1 MFIRWNDAS
10 VRLTGRWSRLLQDG
24 DDPHVFNQPTARCAV
39 TTAPGSSFE
48 LAFRGE
54 MALLHFDAGFLPHP
68 APHLWVS
75 VDGGAR
81 VETPVDRY
89 LRNEEGISKAIAWC
103 KASGLNKVYVE
114 SFRGGLFIEQE
125 LLEAVRDRFL
135 AEGFLVH
142 GCVTPTGL
150 PKVSNNWK
158 DGGCYSYPA
167 TQELMAQIFRRT
179 AAVFDTVMIDDFLF
193 TDCTC
198 EDCDKAR
205 GERSFADFHSD
216 LMHEMSVR
224 CILRPAHEV
233 NPRCKVIIKYPLWY
247 ENFHK
252 NGYETIR
259 QTRDFDLI
267 WAGTETREPDSER
280 WGRYPQTQG
289 FYMMAWDVK
298 LGGGKCMGGWYDP
311 YTTTPPTYLEQARQ
325 TILGGA
331 KESMLFCYRALS
343 EEQPGMEDTEALR
356 KERPGLLKL
365 AYLTENK
372 RIVGVSVPKKPDVDA
387 EEERYLSSFYGMLGI
402 PVCPEVSLDENAPS
416 AILGA
421 QALGFAG
428 IRDYALD
435 LQERGVPTAY
445 SAAFLR
451 KTGLAAAGAPVIDP
465 GADNWTLMDMEKGAL
480 DALRDALTAPLG
492 LRFRA
497 PTRVALNLY
506 DQDMEVIQNF
516 LDEPVEVELDLFG
529 RDPKARKIALVLSE
543 GRKVDLAREGSL
555 YRLTIPPRTLV
566 VLN

>member
-1 MFIRWNDAS
+1 MHLFS
-10 VRLTGRWSRLLQDG
+10 TL
-24 DDPHVFNQPTARCAV
+24 FTAQ
-39 TTAPGSSFE
+39 
-48 LAFRGE
+48 
-54 MALLHFDAGFLPHP
+54 
-68 APHLWVS
+68 S
-75 VDGGAR
+75 VDR
-81 VETPVDRY
+81 D
-89 LRNEEGISKAIAWC
+89 LRNEEGLQKAIAWC

-150 PKVSNNWK
+150 PKVSNNWA

-167 TQELMAQIFRRT
+167 TQELMKQIFRRT

-298 LGGGKCMGGWYDP
+298 LGAGKCMGGWYDP

-356 KERPGLLKL
+356 AERPGLLKL
-365 AYLTENK
+365 AYLTETK
-372 RIVGVSVPKKPDVDA
+372 QIVGVSVPKKPDVDA

-402 PVCPEVSLDENAPS
+402 PVCPEVDLDAGAPS

-435 LQERGVPTAY
+435 MREKGVPLAF
-445 SAAFLR
+445 SEAFLR
-451 KTGLAAAGAPVIDP
+451 KTGLCAGPDDPVIAP
-465 GADNWTLMDMEKGAL
+465 GADNWSLMDMDAGAL
-480 DALRDALTAPLG
+480 NALRDRLTAPLG

-506 DQDMEVIQNF
+506 DQDMEVVQNF
-516 LDEPVEVELDLFG
+516 LDEPVQVELDLFG
-529 RDPKARKIALVLSE
+529 RDPKARKVALVLSE
-543 GRKVDLAREGSL
+543 GREVGLVREGSR
-555 YRLTIPPRTLV
+555 YVLTIPPRTLV

>member
-1 MFIRWNDAS
+1 MHLFS
-10 VRLTGRWSRLLQDG
+10 TL
-24 DDPHVFNQPTARCAV
+24 FTAQ
-39 TTAPGSSFE
+39 
-48 LAFRGE
+48 
-54 MALLHFDAGFLPHP
+54 
-68 APHLWVS
+68 S
-75 VDGGAR
+75 VDR
-81 VETPVDRY
+81 D
-89 LRNEEGISKAIAWC
+89 LRNEEGLQKAIAWC

-150 PKVSNNWK
+150 PKVSNNWA

-167 TQELMAQIFRRT
+167 TQELMKQIFRRT

-298 LGGGKCMGGWYDP
+298 LGAGKCMGGWYDP

-356 KERPGLLKL
+356 AERPGLLKL
-365 AYLTENK
+365 AYLTETK
-372 RIVGVSVPKKPDVDA
+372 KIVGVSVPKKPDVDA

-402 PVCPEVSLDENAPS
+402 PVCPEVDLDAGAPS

-421 QALGFAG
+421 
-428 IRDYALD
+428 
-435 LQERGVPTAY
+435 
-445 SAAFLR
+445 
-451 KTGLAAAGAPVIDP
+451 
-465 GADNWTLMDMEKGAL
+465 
-480 DALRDALTAPLG
+480 
-492 LRFRA
+492 
-497 PTRVALNLY
+497 
-506 DQDMEVIQNF
+506 
-516 LDEPVEVELDLFG
+516 
-529 RDPKARKIALVLSE
+529 
-543 GRKVDLAREGSL
+543 
-555 YRLTIPPRTLV
+555 
-566 VLN
+566 

>member
-1 MFIRWNDAS
+1 MHLFS
-10 VRLTGRWSRLLQDG
+10 TL
-24 DDPHVFNQPTARCAV
+24 FTAQ
-39 TTAPGSSFE
+39 
-48 LAFRGE
+48 
-54 MALLHFDAGFLPHP
+54 
-68 APHLWVS
+68 S
-75 VDGGAR
+75 VDR
-81 VETPVDRY
+81 D
-89 LRNEEGISKAIAWC
+89 LRSEEGLQKAIAWC

-150 PKVSNNWK
+150 PKVSNNWT

-167 TQELMAQIFRRT
+167 TQELMKQIFRRT

-198 EDCDKAR
+198 EDCDRAR

-298 LGGGKCMGGWYDP
+298 LGAGKCMGGWYDP

-356 KERPGLLKL
+356 AERPGLLKL
-365 AYLTENK
+365 AYLTETK
-372 RIVGVSVPKKPDVDA
+372 KIVGVSVPKKPDVDA

-402 PVCPEVSLDENAPS
+402 PVCPEVDLDAGAPS

-435 LQERGVPTAY
+435 MR
-445 SAAFLR
+445 
-451 KTGLAAAGAPVIDP
+451 
-465 GADNWTLMDMEKGAL
+465 EKGA
-480 DALRDALTAPLG
+480 
-492 LRFRA
+492 
-497 PTRVALNLY
+497 
-506 DQDMEVIQNF
+506 
-516 LDEPVEVELDLFG
+516 
-529 RDPKARKIALVLSE
+529 
-543 GRKVDLAREGSL
+543 
-555 YRLTIPPRTLV
+555 
-566 VLN
+566 